1 MTSTTNL
8 SLNLPTN
15 GSFNN
20 SWDVP
25 VNANWATIDA
35 AIGGTT
41 AFNVVGA
48 SGTTALVEAQYGTRI
63 WEFSGL
69 LTANV
74 TYQIPSGVGG
84 FWSAVNN
91 TTGAF
96 TITITSAGGGTSV
109 VLTQGYTSA
118 IICDG
123 TNVGYASTVPANNA
137 GGANTQ
143 VQFNNGGVLAGSSS
157 LTWNGSALTAP
168 TFIGVLTGNA
178 STATSAT
185 TAATATTATTAATA
199 TAFTGSMFG
208 FSGLKIA
215 TNGVS
220 NYTSTVTAAY
230 VSVHNGTNAI
240 ALQSVSV
247 APVITTNGV
256 NGLDTGTLAAST
268 WYYVYVIYNGTTTAG
283 LFSLSST
290 SPTLPSGYTYFARVG
305 AVRTDSSGSK
315 YLLQTLQY
323 GRRAKYISVYGLY
336 PLIDNGATGTFTG
349 SVYTPVAA
357 SVSTVVPTTASGI
370 SILMTS
376 GNTSTPYAASPNN
389 NGYSGWT
396 ASNCPPLNA
405 NISSGVNDT
414 MTADWILESTN
425 IYWACGSSSTTSI
438 YCTAWEDNL

>member
-8 SLNLPTN
+8 SLNLPAN

-25 VNANWATIDA
+25 VNANWSTIDA

-123 TNVGYASTVPANNA
+123 TNVGYASTVPTNNA

-143 VQFNNGGVLAGSSS
+143 VQFNNSGVLAGSSS
-157 LTWNGSALTAP
+157 FTWNGSALTAP
-168 TFIGVLTGNA
+168 TFIGALTGNA
-178 STATSAT
+178 STAT

-199 TAFTGSMFG
+199 TTFAGSMFG

-215 TNGVS
+215 TTGVS

-230 VSVHNGTNAI
+230 VSVQNGTNAI

-247 APVITTNGV
+247 APVIDGNGV

-305 AVRTDSSGSK
+305 AVRTDSSG
-315 YLLQTLQY
+315 YRFLLQTLQY
-323 GRRAKYISVYGLY
+323 GRFAQWVVLV
-336 PLIDNGATGTFTG
+336 G
-349 SVYTPVAA
+349 SN
-357 SVSTVVPTTASGI
+357 VPCLPTIASGVI
-370 SILMTS
+370 
-376 GNTSTPYAASPNN
+376 GNVTTPTWVAS
-389 NGYSGWT
+389 SM
-396 ASNCPPLNA
+396 ASFAPPHCRRQKCCLTDSVRLLA
-405 NISSGVNDT
+405 N
-414 MTADWILESTN
+414 
-425 IYWACGSSSTTSI
+425 
-438 YCTAWEDNL
+438 